1 MDVSEPHASAD
12 GVLRWEHFPHGS
24 DVGVR
29 GWGSTPA
36 AAFEQ
41 AAVALTAAVTLARV
55 EASEPV
61 EVSCQAPDLELL
73 FVEWLNRVIFE
84 MAVRRMLFARF
95 SVRIDG
101 AQLNATLWGE
111 PLDVARHAS
120 ACEPKGATYAAL
132 QVAAGRRGVWSA
144 ACVVDV

>member
-1 MDVSEPHASAD
+1 MNELRPPAS

-29 GWGSTPA
+29 GYGPTPA

-41 AAVALTAAVTLARV
+41 AALALTTAVTSAKV
-55 EASEPV
+55 EPTFPV

-73 FVEWLNRVIFE
+73 FVEWLNRVIYE

-101 AQLNATLWGE
+101 AQLNGTLWGE
-111 PLDVARHAS
+111 PLDVARHAP

-132 QVAAGRRGVWSA
+132 EVAAGRKGVWSA